1 MGDAFVVVV
10 VEAILHVHV
19 LSTAH
24 TIAHLWEAE
33 ERRDISQCSQGISLI
48 VYNTDHI
55 NTQIIQN
62 RPEKSHRFSLLCMS
76 PLISSK

>member
-24 TIAHLWEAE
+24 TIAHLFHHPPGEAGG
-33 ERRDISQCSQGISLI
+33 SQWAL
-48 VYNTDHI
+48 
-55 NTQIIQN
+55 
-62 RPEKSHRFSLLCMS
+62 
-76 PLISSK
+76 